1 MQVATRLGLTKFTW
15 SKIIIV
21 SNIFWTILS
30 KGERCNEVN
39 PTWSTKTRGKTRP
52 QHRELRVLLFAVSVC
67 VLSPCNTEDA
77 GDGTGD
83 AGRTLDGRRID
94 VGDGAYDNE
103 KPLEL
108 ALSFYIAPTR
118 SGLYK
123 WTCEGLYIWTAE
135 KDLIDHRKY
144 IHNLWNWSLKK
155 TFRRGLSGIWT
166 RDHYDTGTHNVTSCQ
181 LAW

>member
-1 MQVATRLGLTKFTW
+1 
-15 SKIIIV
+15 
-21 SNIFWTILS
+21 
-30 KGERCNEVN
+30 
-39 PTWSTKTRGKTRP
+39 
-52 QHRELRVLLFAVSVC
+52 VC

-108 ALSFYIAPTR
+108 ALSFYIAPTP

-123 WTCEGLYIWTAE
+123 
-135 KDLIDHRKY
+135 
-144 IHNLWNWSLKK
+144 
-155 TFRRGLSGIWT
+155 
-166 RDHYDTGTHNVTSCQ
+166 
-181 LAW
+181 